1 MRVATSPYFIEGQ
14 GGKGCACVLFW
25 VVFSLHMYLLGFLDP
40 RSVLQKCMVTSKQ
53 WQVMEIVA
61 FASLSTS

>member
-25 VVFSLHMYLLGFLDP
+25 VVFSLHMYLLGFSS
-40 RSVLQKCMVTSKQ
+40 SVLQKCMVTSKQ